1 MWPCG
6 VIVNMAEM
14 FNCES
19 KSQVY
24 GHVHSTLE
32 MESMKNVGKYSFLQ
46 QYYDAL
52 LTVNYR
58 S

>member
-6 VIVNMAEM
+6 VIVNVAEM

-24 GHVHSTLE
+24 GHIHNTLE
-32 MESMKNVGKYSFLQ
+32 MESMSSVGKCYFSCAAQL
-46 QYYDAL
+46 
-52 LTVNYR
+52 
-58 S
+58 